1 MSLFQSDFSGANA
14 IRLPTVRHA
23 EHGANSMRIL
33 PAVHQRMIGPFVFL
47 EQLGPQAFAA
57 GEGFDMLA
65 HPHLGLSAVT
75 YLTDGELIHRD
86 SLGGVQTILPGDVN
100 WMTSGSGI
108 VHSERS
114 SPESRLSG
122 GDFFGIQAWV
132 ALPARF
138 EEIDASFAHHAASD
152 VPRLYADGVEFTLI
166 AGASDG
172 LTALVK
178 TLSDLVYAEIVLTS
192 GARYQVRSEH
202 VERAVY
208 VVTGE
213 VEIVGQAGVFGE
225 GELIVL
231 KPGAEIILRAPAY
244 HAARMMLLGGEPF
257 PEPRYMDWN
266 FVSSS
271 PERIEQAKRDWSQQR
286 FPVIPGEDDF
296 APRSVLS

>member
-1 MSLFQSDFSGANA
+1 
-14 IRLPTVRHA
+14 
-23 EHGANSMRIL
+23 
-33 PAVHQRMIGPFVFL
+33 
-47 EQLGPQAFAA
+47 
-57 GEGFDMLA
+57 
-65 HPHLGLSAVT
+65 
-75 YLTDGELIHRD
+75 
-86 SLGGVQTILPGDVN
+86 
-100 WMTSGSGI
+100 
-108 VHSERS
+108 
-114 SPESRLSG
+114 
-122 GDFFGIQAWV
+122 V
-132 ALPARF
+132 ALPTRF

-172 LTALVK
+172 LAAPVK

-213 VEIVGQAGVFGE
+213 VEIVGQAGIFGE

-271 PERIEQAKRDWSQQR
+271 PERIEQAKQDWSQQR
-286 FPVIPGEDDF
+286 FPAIPGEDDF
-296 APRSVLS
+296 MPRSVLP